1 MARKIQGEF
10 FKTINQK
17 HEQGKTKP
25 NLKYL
30 EINGLFQ
37 FHFGDQWSNW
47 LELSAASIFLVAQVH
62 ISMSS
67 RARLPAGETGE
78 NDRLLSEGRNTEG
91 SLTLELRGD
100 EN

>member
-37 FHFGDQWSNW
+37 FHFGD
-47 LELSAASIFLVAQVH
+47 
-62 ISMSS
+62 
-67 RARLPAGETGE
+67 
-78 NDRLLSEGRNTEG
+78 
-91 SLTLELRGD
+91 
-100 EN
+100 